1 MSLTSTYG
9 ENLVVMFSFLHTWRK
24 TACRWMLH
32 VRFWSLWLAE
42 KFGTQLKDVKSC
54 QKLFHFISKP
64 VKRNIKSTFL
74 RIFVSAVG
82 FSGNLLCHSL
92 YNLIWDK
99 NKHDLHCRNT
109 LEKQKWRLYFITR
122 EVLDYSACD
131 PQPLNRKL
139 FPVLKYLLTIIFV
152 IW

>member
-1 MSLTSTYG
+1 MKILLWCFPFYTLGEKPPVDECCTCDFEACDWRRSLEPNWKMS
-9 ENLVVMFSFLHTWRK
+9 K
-24 TACRWMLH
+24 A
-32 VRFWSLWLAE
+32 
-42 KFGTQLKDVKSC
+42 VKSC
-54 QKLFHFISKP
+54 FTLISKP

-74 RIFVSAVG
+74 RIFVSAVD